1 MVSNRVVSNPAVSN
15 CGEQQRHTMN
25 RRLFQFAVVILWL
38 ALPLTAFL
46 YRQSWNQLPAH
57 VATHFDATGRA
68 NGWMSRSQALEFAVG
83 FMAFLLIVFTP
94 LMLYRSRS
102 RVDAF
107 SWAMLAFCY
116 LVIGS
121 MVEVNRGLIAY
132 NLHGAAIPMGA
143 TLTAVPVAAIL
154 LIGIYVASR
163 REPALPQVTNTRT
176 DLVAEET
183 HAGRPVVLVFLPAVF
198 GPLIAAIVVP
208 VSAVRIAMSIVVLMS
223 LAITAA
229 AWSGFRYRF
238 FRHGFEISALGFRLR
253 SIPGNQIQSYAP
265 ENWSMWRGY
274 GIRGVGNSRAYVW
287 GNKVVHIKTSNGD
300 VFLGHN
306 DPRRVMHDLD
316 RLMSSGSGQGMISG
330 VEKGATSRIGD
341 AAGDKGTTSIV
352 PKDSQ
357 PKQRP

>member
-1 MVSNRVVSNPAVSN
+1 
-15 CGEQQRHTMN
+15 MN
-25 RRLFQFAVVILWL
+25 RRIFQFVIILLWL
-38 ALPLTAFL
+38 ALPLTAYL

-68 NGWMSRSQALEFAVG
+68 NGWMLRSQALGFAVG
-83 FMAFLLIVFTP
+83 FMALLLIVFTP

-116 LVIGS
+116 LVIGT

-143 TLTAVPVAAIL
+143 TLIAVPVAAIL
-154 LIGIYVASR
+154 LIAIYVASR
-163 REPALPQVTNTRT
+163 REPALPHVTNTPT

-183 HAGRPVVLVFLPAVF
+183 HAGRPLVLLFLPAVF
-198 GPLIAAIVVP
+198 GPLIAAIVAP
-208 VSAVRIAMSIVVLMS
+208 VTAVRIAMSVVVLMS
-223 LAITAA
+223 LAIIAA

-238 FRHGFEISALGFRLR
+238 FLHGFEISALGFRLR
-253 SIPGNQIQSYAP
+253 SVPQNQIQSYAP
-265 ENWSMWRGY
+265 EHWSMWQGY

-287 GNKVVHIKTSNGD
+287 CNKVVHIRTSNGD

-306 DPRRVMHDLD
+306 DPQRIMHDLD
-316 RLMSSGSGQGMISG
+316 QVMSSGSGHGAISG
-330 VEKGATSRIGD
+330 VEKGATSGV
-341 AAGDKGTTSIV
+341 AGATAGGKGTTSVV
-352 PKDSQ
+352 PKDFQ
-357 PKQRP
+357 AKQRL

>member
-1 MVSNRVVSNPAVSN
+1 
-15 CGEQQRHTMN
+15 MN
-25 RRLFQFAVVILWL
+25 RRIFQFAIILLWL
-38 ALPLTAFL
+38 ALPLTAYL
-46 YRQSWNQLPAH
+46 YRQVWNQLPAH

-68 NGWMSRSQALEFAVG
+68 NGWMSRSQALGFAVG

-107 SWAMLAFCY
+107 YWAMLAFCY

-132 NLHGAAIPMGA
+132 NLQGAAIPMGA
-143 TLTAVPVAAIL
+143 TLIAVPVAAVF

-163 REPALPQVTNTRT
+163 REPPLPHVINTPT

-183 HAGRPVVLVFLPAVF
+183 HAGRPVVLLFLPAVF

-208 VSAVRIAMSIVVLMS
+208 VTAVRIAMSVVVLMS
-223 LAITAA
+223 LAIIVA

-238 FRHGFEISALGFRLR
+238 FRHGFEISALAFRLR
-253 SIPGNQIQSYAP
+253 SIPRNQIQSYAP

-287 GNKVVHIKTSNGD
+287 GNKVVHIRTSNGD

-306 DPRRVMHDLD
+306 DPQRVMHDLD
-316 RLMSSGSGQGMISG
+316 RLTSSVSGQGMFSA
-330 VEKGATSRIGD
+330 VEKGGTSRVGD
-341 AAGDKGTTSIV
+341 ATAGLGKGTTPVV

-357 PKQRP
+357 AKQRL